1 MDLEANVSGAGT
13 RREVANWTSPEFD
26 VRWNDHSGEW
36 CRFYTSDWF
45 EVAGDETLTINPSA
59 GLDIVGYGYRWFSG
73 GSEALSAENDFGGT
87 THVPPGTNSECFT
100 NGLPFT
106 IQNGAAVC
114 GPVTCSVGNEGVH
127 QLGRIEAA
135 SDDITGYCWWSTT
148 YAIYREDE

>member
-1 MDLEANVSGAGT
+1 MDLQANVSGAGT

-73 GSEALSAENDFGGT
+73 GAEALTADNDFGAP
-87 THVPPGTNSECFT
+87 HMFPPAPIWSVLPTVYP
-100 NGLPFT
+100 LPFRMDRR
-106 IQNGAAVC
+106 
-114 GPVTCSVGNEGVH
+114 SVG
-127 QLGRIEAA
+127 Q
-135 SDDITGYCWWSTT
+135 
-148 YAIYREDE
+148 